1 VLPEGHP
8 LALGGHGLSPKSE
21 KIILPLFQAADL
33 VIAAGYD
40 PIEMRIGWQDPWDP
54 ARCIE
59 FAHAAND
66 HDMHYAA
73 LSWVGSVS
81 AGLAALDAGPKPG
94 WPDGTPARIRTELAE
109 AFAPKGTWGP
119 DHAIREILAVVP
131 PEVTVTVDTGAHRIL
146 LSQMWQ
152 AAHARGVL
160 QSTGLCTMGCALPL
174 AMGFKHARPEAPV
187 VAFMGDGGLEMVLGE
202 LSTLRDLGLP
212 VVLVVFVD
220 RSLALIEMKQRAM
233 GKQNAGVDFRHTDF
247 AALARIYGGNGVT
260 VTGPGEAGSA
270 VAEALA
276 ADRFTIVAVEIPRR
290 AYDGLI

>member
-1 VLPEGHP
+1 M
-8 LALGGHGLSPKSE
+8 GGHGLSPKSE
-21 KIILPLFQAADL
+21 KLILPLFRAADL

-54 ARCIE
+54 ERCID
-59 FAHAAND
+59 FAHGMND
-66 HDMHYAA
+66 HDMHYASH
-73 LSWVGSVS
+73 SWVCSV
-81 AGLAALDAGPKPG
+81 AGGLAALDGAPISG
-94 WPDGTPARIRTELAE
+94 WEDDTPSRIRADLDE
-109 AFAPKGTWGP
+109 AFAPKGDWGP
-119 DHAIREILAVVP
+119 DHAIREILAAVP
-131 PEVTVTVDTGAHRIL
+131 PEVTITVDTGAHRIL
-146 LSQMWQ
+146 LSQMWRS
-152 AAHARGVL
+152 AHPRGVL

-174 AMGFKHARPEAPV
+174 AMGFKNARPEAPV

-220 RSLALIEMKQRAM
+220 QSLALIEMKQRAM

-247 AALARIYGGNGVT
+247 AAVAGVYGGAGVT
-260 VTGPGEAGSA
+260 VTGPGEAGQA
-270 VAEALA
+270 VSEALA